1 MPVRRNDEG
10 DDGGNGN
17 TRNDGKQIK
26 LNTSESEPCGQEF
39 SFRSH
44 KSTRITS
51 MIKVN
56 TKPVAVPGIT
66 TRWGGRVLTGM
77 EAVVV
82 VWLALVLRI
91 LSGGTTSAQS
101 LKPPATLR
109 TCDEAT
115 QAPCFPT
122 TPKTKECSDPYTDS
136 TSLWD
141 TLG

>member
-1 MPVRRNDEG
+1 MMKATMVGPATLEMM
-10 DDGGNGN
+10 GN
-17 TRNDGKQIK
+17 K
-26 LNTSESEPCGQEF
+26 LKTSESEPCGQEF

-56 TKPVAVPGIT
+56 TKPVAVPGVT

-115 QAPCFPT
+115 QAPCFPHNT
-122 TPKTKECSDPYTDS
+122 QNKRMQRPLYRQYFLVGHPGMTMSS
-136 TSLWD
+136 
-141 TLG
+141 